1 MAELLAVHFAYRL
14 ESQKVHYH
22 LCPPDIR
29 HRAFWGPPT
38 DGLEYGWVSNSR
50 LECDEVEVPN

>member
-1 MAELLAVHFAYRL
+1 MPIGSKAKKYILIF
-14 ESQKVHYH
+14 S
-22 LCPPDIR
+22 PPDIR
-29 HRAFWGPPT
+29 HRGFWGPPT